1 MALLNFIIFTIFH
14 VNQIPTYYFCWQ
26 IIIRLHT
33 MQHQLIDPISTQNQS
48 FKELNKAV
56 FKLANTQW
64 LMCICI
70 LFLYSFFFFLVSAY
84 HSWVSINTLD
94 FEVQKLTEA
103 DWKQSGV
110 ISLLLQNWL
119 RFTCTSVHLLNM
131 RPLQRLFKFLKLH
144 LPILLYTN
152 QKPTFRLKPEMWHL
166 CTNLQGSL

>member
-1 MALLNFIIFTIFH
+1 
-14 VNQIPTYYFCWQ
+14 
-26 IIIRLHT
+26 
-33 MQHQLIDPISTQNQS
+33 
-48 FKELNKAV
+48 
-56 FKLANTQW
+56 
-64 LMCICI
+64 MCICI

-131 RPLQRLFKFLKLH
+131 RPVQRLFKFLNSYICQYFCTRIKNLNSGWNPKCGICV
-144 LPILLYTN
+144 LTCREVCKCCPSDCDGGWCCLLVADIFWGFSWLLLYLGYSRCIWW
-152 QKPTFRLKPEMWHL
+152 QVIQDFPA
-166 CTNLQGSL
+166 